1 MSKYDMIALYG
12 PVALIVL
19 ALVWGF
25 ARIAYL
31 SRAENVSV
39 LAFMGRRR
47 SGPELVLGAVAIVL
61 DLYLLLRPFMPSLDG
76 YAMAG
81 HTPVGHYGVPIMA
94 LGVGIAVLSQMDM
107 GKAWRIGVPGKV
119 EASQH
124 LVTTGLYRF
133 SRNPIYV
140 GIMLFVVGSVVVIP
154 GPVTI
159 LSVIITFVFM
169 NKIIE
174 AEEAFLRDSFGAEFN
189 AYCQQTRRWI

>member
-31 SRAENVSV
+31 SRAEDVSV
-39 LAFMGRRR
+39 LAFIGRSR

-61 DLYLLLRPFMPSLDG
+61 DLYLLLRPFVPALDG
-76 YAMAG
+76 FAMAG
-81 HTPVGHYGVPIMA
+81 HTPIGHFGVPIMA
-94 LGVGIAVLSQMDM
+94 LGVGIAVLSQMGM
-107 GKAWRIGVPGKV
+107 GKAWRIGVPREV
-119 EASQH
+119 EASQS

-140 GIMLFVVGSVVVIP
+140 GIMLFVIGSAIVIP

-159 LSVIITFVFM
+159 LSTIITFVFM
-169 NKIIE
+169 NKVIE
-174 AEEAFLRDSFGAEFN
+174 AEEAFLKDAFGAEFD
-189 AYCQQTRRWI
+189 AYCKQTRRWL

>member
-1 MSKYDMIALYG
+1 MIALYG
-12 PVALIVL
+12 PAALIVL

-31 SRAENVSV
+31 SRAEDVSV
-39 LAFMGRRR
+39 LAFIGRAR

-61 DLYLLLRPFMPSLDG
+61 DLYLLLRPFVPALDG
-76 YAMAG
+76 LAMAG
-81 HTPVGHYGVPIMA
+81 HTPVGHFGVPIMA

-107 GKAWRIGVPGKV
+107 GKAWRIGVPREA
-119 EASQH
+119 EASQS

-140 GIMLFVVGSVVVIP
+140 GIMLFVAGSAIVIP

-159 LSVIITFVFM
+159 LSTIITFVFM
-169 NKIIE
+169 NKVIE
-174 AEEAFLRDSFGAEFN
+174 AEEAFLKDAFGAEFDT
-189 AYCQQTRRWI
+189 YCKQTRRWL